1 VSAPPVSTPEQQQ
14 QSPAQQVKGAQVKHA
29 APAANK
35 AAAELPF
42 TGFPAWALALLG
54 SVMLAAGLGLR
65 RVGSKVAS

>member
-1 VSAPPVSTPEQQQ
+1 VSTPQVSTPELQQA
-14 QSPAQQVKGAQVKHA
+14 PAQQVKGAQVNR